1 MALERNQR
9 NRRQRPGGAKWGILA
24 AAAVVIIGGLIA
36 AGWFLGW
43 FGSPKPGGETGE
55 TTPVTAPAADT
66 VIHFVAGGDLNV
78 TDKVVAS
85 GGAAG
90 GYDYSDVLLDVVPV
104 LSGGD
109 LTVLNFEG
117 SLSGEPYGT
126 DSKSAPQQL
135 MTDLKNAGVDLIQT
149 ANSKTLANGLRGL
162 TATIQGIRQT
172 GMQNLGTFTDGEEY
186 ERYQGYLIR
195 EVNGIR
201 VAVVAFTKGMDG
213 SGLPAGGEKCVNLLY
228 KDYTSTYQKVDTEG
242 ITAVLQAVA
251 KESPDVTIAMLHWGS
266 EFNDQISTT
275 QKKIIKLMQEQGVDA
290 IIGTHPH
297 YVQQMG
303 FDEETGVFVAYSLGD
318 FLGDAEKAG
327 TDYSVLLDLEITKD
341 GKTGETKITGYSYTP
356 IYQYESEEGLRLLR
370 IREAITAYESS
381 YIDSVSAEVYAAM
394 KSALSRI
401 EARVSAN

>member
-66 VIHFVAGGDLNV
+66 VIHFVAGGDLNI

-172 GMQNLGTFTDGEEY
+172 GMQNLGTFTDREEY

-266 EFNDQISTT
+266 EFNDQISAT

>member
-1 MALERNQR
+1 MAFERNQR
-9 NRRQRPGGAKWGILA
+9 NSRQRPGRAKWGIIA
-24 AAAVVIIGGLIA
+24 AAAVVIIGGLTA

-43 FGSPKPGGETGE
+43 FGSPEPGGDTGE
-55 TTPVTAPAADT
+55 TTPVTVPPADT

-78 TDKVVAS
+78 TDKAVAS
-85 GGAAG
+85 GVSAG
-90 GYDYSDVLLDVVPV
+90 GYDYSDVLLDVVSI

-109 LTVLNFEG
+109 LTALNFEG

-135 MTDLKNAGVDLIQT
+135 MADLKSAGVDLIQT
-149 ANSKTLANGLRGL
+149 ANSKTLTNGLRGL
-162 TATIQGIRQT
+162 TATIRGIRET
-172 GMQNLGTFTDGEEY
+172 GMQNLGTFTDSEEY

-195 EVNGIR
+195 EVKGIR
-201 VAVVAFTKGMDG
+201 VAIVAFTKGMDG
-213 SGLPAGGEKCVNLLY
+213 SGLPACGEKCVNLLY

-266 EFNDQISTT
+266 EFNDQISNT

-303 FDEETGVFVAYSLGD
+303 FDEETGIFVAYSLGD

-327 TDYSVLLDLEITKD
+327 TDYSVLLDLEITKN
-341 GKTGETKITGYSYTP
+341 GKTGETKITGYGYTP

-370 IREAITAYESS
+370 IREAMTAYESS
-381 YIDSVSAEVYAAM
+381 YIDSVSEEVYAAM

>member
-9 NRRQRPGGAKWGILA
+9 NSRRRPGRAKWGILA
-24 AAAVVIIGGLIA
+24 AGAVVITGGLIA

-126 DSKSAPQQL
+126 DSKSAPQKL

-172 GMQNLGTFTDGEEY
+172 GMQNLGTFTDREEF

-195 EVNGIR
+195 EVNGVR

-213 SGLPAGGEKCVNLLY
+213 SGLPTGGEKCVNLLY

-251 KESPDVTIAMLHWGS
+251 KEAPDVTIAMLHWGS

-275 QKKIIKLMQEQGVDA
+275 QKKIIKLMGEQGVDA

-297 YVQQMG
+297 YVQRMG
-303 FDEETGVFVAYSLGD
+303 FDEETGIFVAYSLGD

-341 GKTGETKITGYSYTP
+341 GKTGETKITGYGYTP
-356 IYQYESEEGLRLLR
+356 IYQYESGEGLRLLR
-370 IREAITAYESS
+370 IREAVAACESS
-381 YIDSVSAEVYAAM
+381 YIDSVSEEVCTAM

-401 EARVSAN
+401 EARVSAS